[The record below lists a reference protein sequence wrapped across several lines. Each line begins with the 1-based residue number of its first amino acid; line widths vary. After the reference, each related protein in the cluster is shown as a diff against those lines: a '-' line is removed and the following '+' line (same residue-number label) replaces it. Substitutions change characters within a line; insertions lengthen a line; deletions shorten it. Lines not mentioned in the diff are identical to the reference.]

1 MRNSSFLAALHDLFE
16 VDAGTIQE
24 TSVLQDIPG
33 WSSLTFIGL
42 IATIDDECLIDRPRA
57 MGHRPFDHGQI
68 LPLDVVRLEK
78 LLKGPHRRR
87 SAGERQRA

>member
-16 VDAGTIQE
+16 VDAGTIQL

-42 IATIDDECLIDRPRA
+42 IATIDDEFGVSVSPTTILKCNTVADLLQAIDVDQTETETA
-57 MGHRPFDHGQI
+57 
-68 LPLDVVRLEK
+68 PLK
-78 LLKGPHRRR
+78 M
-87 SAGERQRA
+87 AA